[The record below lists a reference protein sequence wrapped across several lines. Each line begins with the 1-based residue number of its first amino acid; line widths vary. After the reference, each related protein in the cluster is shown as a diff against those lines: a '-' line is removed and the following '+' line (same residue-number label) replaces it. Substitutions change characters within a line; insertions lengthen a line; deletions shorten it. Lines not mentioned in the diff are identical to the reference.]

1 MSSDDDYRDILYGRF
16 SDGKDHDSEDGL
28 AKPCTVGGCGG
39 VMHFKPRLQD
49 APGQEWPW
57 LPTWVCREDSSHFE
71 IATVADERRATEHRG
86 ARRRR

>member
-1 MSSDDDYRDILYGRF
+1 MWSDGNYRNILYGCV
-16 SDGKDHDSEDGL
+16 SDDSEDEL

-39 VMHFKPRLQD
+39 VMHFKPPLQD

-71 IATVADERRATEHRG
+71 IATVADERRATEWRG

>member
-1 MSSDDDYRDILYGRF
+1 MSSDESYRDILTGRF
-16 SDGKDHDSEDGL
+16 SDGRDHDSEDGL

-39 VMHFKPRLQD
+39 VMRFKPRLQD

-71 IATVADERRATEHRG
+71 IATG
-86 ARRRR
+86 RRREGD